1 MFIVG
6 GKKSSNI
13 GNRWRFVRLLV
24 RQWNAFPWKC
34 VKELSMSLK
43 WESTEWNIHLVRHSA
58 LVDRSRGRAPPPK
71 KKQAGRNHLE
81 LWRPIKSAPKGKI
94 SNKIP
99 WTSSAARRGAPQ
111 KKAGARF
118 NYCELTAVRKII
130 FSLAQDAALSIHIHI
145 SQLERFAGFFNFV
158 SLKKKKEG
166 NYPRRP
172 RTFSLATAPW
182 HADDSIARK
191 IFR

>member
-1 MFIVG
+1 MKCISMKVC
-6 GKKSSNI
+6 KRVVNVVK
-13 GNRWRFVRLLV
+13 VRV
-24 RQWNAFPWKC
+24 NWM
-34 VKELSMSLK
+34 EHSLSPSQ
-43 WESTEWNIHLVRHSA
+43 
-58 LVDRSRGRAPPPK
+58 RSCGSIKRKGSPTQK